1 MEKKTRKKRATMYE
15 ETNETVRAK
24 RKKANERAKK
34 GTLKAIE
41 RLNSGATIGGKVVK
55 AEEIKYDDTI
65 ILDDLDIRDWGHLK
79 RRPLYNDILERFDNP
94 ITIAIAFNEYVKW
107 SKKTP
112 FITSEMITSGI
123 AAGTQVEKATVRP
136 LTLEMFL
143 AKCGMTKKV
152 WETKKNTVGFTEVCE
167 AIEQLIDGNLK
178 EGGLVGLF
186 NPSLVSRMCKLSDN
200 IEIKRESAINVELTI
215 NGNRMPK
222 TIELD

>member
-1 MEKKTRKKRATMYE
+1 MEKKIRKKKNSMYG
-15 ETNETVRAK
+15 ETVTTVRAK
-24 RKKANERAKK
+24 RKKADERAKK
-34 GTLKAIE
+34 GTLKAIS
-41 RLNSGATIGGKVVK
+41 RLNSTATIGGKIIK
-55 AEEIKYDDTI
+55 AEDIKYDDTI
-65 ILDDLDIRDWGHLK
+65 ILDDLDIRDWGQLK
-79 RRPLYNDILERFDNP
+79 RRPLYNDVLERFDNP

-107 SKKTP
+107 SRKTP
-112 FITSEMITSGI
+112 FVTSEMITSGI
-123 AAGTQVEKATVRP
+123 AAGTQVEKQTVRP

-143 AKCGMTKKV
+143 AKVGMTKRV

-186 NPSLVSRMCKLSDN
+186 NPSLVSRMCKLSDSV
-200 IEIKRESAINVELTI
+200 EIKKENAINVELTI